1 MLKKSIE
8 LDSTYAPAYAQLGD
22 RTHRLALFGLHDP
35 KESKRAENYF
45 LKALSLN
52 KENIFALAG
61 LANIYTET
69 ARIEKAVEYTRQILK
84 INPGNAEAHFS
95 LGYIYRYAG
104 MNSESVQEIEKAMAI
119 DPENP
124 GFRSIVITY
133 IFAGEPEKSFESSK
147 LFKQGDYILGYQGAA
162 LFRMGKEEQ
171 AVEYFN
177 RCISMN
183 PDGLQALWV
192 TCMKAS
198 IEGNIEMGMEAA
210 HRFEKVNILDP
221 EPWYHFAG
229 NYGLLGDRDGCVRA
243 LQRAV
248 DGGFFNYPF
257 MLKDSFL
264 DSMREDEEFQMVLQE
279 AREKHLSFQKKFF

>member
-1 MLKKSIE
+1 M
-8 LDSTYAPAYAQLGD
+8 
-22 RTHRLALFGLHDP
+22 
-35 KESKRAENYF
+35 
-45 LKALSLN
+45 KAISLN
-52 KENIFALAG
+52 NDYIFALAS

-69 ARIEKAVEYTRQILK
+69 ARIEKAVEYTRQILA

-104 MNSESVQEIEKAMAI
+104 VNSESVQEIEKAMAI
-119 DPENP
+119 DPENT

-133 IFAGEPEKSFESSK
+133 IFAGEPEKSFESSM
-147 LFKQGDYILGYQGAA
+147 LFKQRDYLLGYQGAA
-162 LFRMGKEEQ
+162 LFRMGKEDQ

-177 RCISMN
+177 RCINMN

-192 TCMKAS
+192 TCMKAY
-198 IEGNIEMGMEAA
+198 IEGNIDVGLEAA
-210 HRFEKVNILDP
+210 RQFELVNIVDT
-221 EPWYHFAG
+221 EAWYHFAG

-257 MLKDSFL
+257 MLKDFFL
-264 DSMREDEEFQMVLQE
+264 DSMREDEEFLMVLQE
-279 AREKHLSFQKKFF
+279 AREKHESFQKSFF